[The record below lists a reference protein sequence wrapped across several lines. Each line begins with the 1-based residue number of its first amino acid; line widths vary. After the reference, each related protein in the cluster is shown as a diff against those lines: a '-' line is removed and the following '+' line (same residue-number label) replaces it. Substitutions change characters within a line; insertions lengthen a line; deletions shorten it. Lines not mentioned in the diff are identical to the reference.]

1 MNSMLRQNNLRLPD
15 IKPYLRSFERQQP
28 ISQEEWG
35 ARESKL
41 FQPGCLIFCLEPAAA
56 PSGLS
61 SFSKKGEEAAGES
74 YRVKDLCFV
83 VSSEDGQTMVVNVTA
98 SAYEFRTLDSLM
110 VEKARK
116 SILDGRDFHYVAAR
130 PTQRL
135 DKAKEKSLYE
145 AAAKYA
151 QGGARR
157 SLTVEGSSLSEPVFA
172 LLRELG
178 ANLVSTNPQAGR
190 TVVDIGQVCHM
201 IITPE
206 GRQEDKTKSLLRT
219 NFAAIKAA
227 DLETLAGGGNMQQPA
242 AANQGLYTEDPAALF
257 YGQGADLGALASEP
271 AQAQAP
277 VPENPAPYM
286 APPAPPEPEPATPGL
301 SAGSLLSPAPAP
313 VISSPTSSANKLA
326 ALAPQSLDEMRA
338 EVVQNIGSEKLV
350 APEWFV
356 LSHDLVPLSALEK
369 PVSPTNS
376 YVQEALA
383 APPEALKP
391 EPPQISPPESQK
403 EDFASQFLSDYSAGH
418 AGSKA
423 IEESERSIA
432 AEREITA
439 QEEAAKQ
446 KRLRE
451 YFGDEH
457 FNTYISESKPS
468 TPPQEPA
475 VESPQAGN
483 AELATFDSDIFAS
496 AGRSTLETNPEAV
509 LPEPPKAAEAPAL
522 PNSWMSYADKLEK
535 EAPSKGAFGFDS
547 MLTTGGESP
556 IPEKPTSDIETVAP
570 SSLTG
575 YPSSP
580 DVSSHDELLSQRSSS
595 ILDMLGGYETPEA
608 HSEAPLEATAVSAE
622 QAVQPQDVIEAPQE
636 ASAPA
641 EEQIPEAKADEQQV
655 EAPRT
660 LPPATRVRPR
670 DYSNPLKG
678 AKPIFEPR
686 RTPQATPMGV
696 NQSSMPVTAETSQ
709 PLQAEETTSAPVETP
724 SVFEPGLEALM
735 PNTEAPAPVVESAP
749 VFEAPAPVVEAPAP
763 VFEAPAPVVEAPAP
777 VFEAPAPVVE
787 APAPV
792 VEAPAPI
799 FEAPAPVVE
808 APAPIFEAPAPVVE
822 APAPV
827 LETPAPMFEAPAPV
841 LEAPAP
847 VFETPA
853 PVLEAPAPVFETP
866 APVVEAP
873 APVFETPAPVVEAP
887 APVFETPAPV
897 VEAPAPVVEA
907 PAPVVEASA
916 PVIEAPASVVEP
928 PAPLLNTA
936 AGSGGQDA
944 RLMMN
949 EMTMLM
955 NKLEQQVSKAGN
967 KLSSRAEELKARLN
981 KQVDALL
988 KEAHELEKQSE
999 HNLSNL
1005 LTELSTKLDT
1015 LSQEVHSGI
1024 QKDSLGSHEILESAL
1039 KDGLEYLD
1047 SEKRYLCGQIVR
1059 TCNDFRNEMTELSTT
1074 MARKLD
1080 EVIAARNKELNSM
1093 RQSVLDELKEGFDN
1107 YTNTVETRFSRFK
1120 ERMNEETSSVAKSLE
1135 RNMKSMM
1142 EEIESSL
1149 ERACDKLT
1157 STRKELERS
1166 IAHTVACA
1174 ETKIANTS
1182 KGVLSEQILP
1192 RLTEQKTILRTMVA
1206 DMTKQIGEETR
1217 QALHKE
1223 ARRLED
1229 SVNRTAQELKRIVED
1244 CFVEY
1249 EKAGS
1254 GLRTGLDEAYTK
1266 ISHELNQRTTEV
1278 FNYIKET
1285 EKRVAESE
1293 HLLRNIADSTAP
1305 DAEPELQEERGNA
1318 MNTLQSLR
1326 QEAHRKLAH
1335 SIEESINLLEE
1346 KSESLFAELTN
1357 KRSDATASVREV
1369 AEVNLERIRKA
1380 LEAANSAIQSAKEQH
1395 MQ

>member
-83 VSSEDGQTMVVNVTA
+83 VSAEDGQTMVVNVTA

-157 SLTVEGSSLSEPVFA
+157 SLTVEGSTLSEPVFA

-178 ANLVSTNPQAGR
+178 ANLVTTNPQAGR

-227 DLETLAGGGNMQQPA
+227 DLETLAGGGSAPQPA

-271 AQAQAP
+271 APAP
-277 VPENPAPYM
+277 MLETPAPMLETPAPMLETPAPYI
-286 APPAPPEPEPATPGL
+286 APPAPPEPEPIQPGL

-313 VISSPTSSANKLA
+313 IISSPTSSANKLA

-338 EVVQNIGSEKLV
+338 EQVQNTSSEKLV

-369 PVSPTNS
+369 PVSATNS

-383 APPEALKP
+383 APPEALP
-391 EPPQISPPESQK
+391 ETPAANK

-423 IEESERSIA
+423 IEESERAIA

-457 FNTYISESKPS
+457 FNTYISESKPAALPQETGAES
-468 TPPQEPA
+468 TPA
-475 VESPQAGN
+475 GSP
-483 AELATFDSDIFAS
+483 ELATFDSDIFAS
-496 AGRSTLETNPEAV
+496 AGRSTLETNPEAA
-509 LPEPPKAAEAPAL
+509 LPEPPKEAEAPAL

-535 EAPSKGAFGFDS
+535 EAPTKGAFGFDS
-547 MLTTGGESP
+547 MITTGGDSP

-595 ILDMLGGYETPEA
+595 ILDMLGGYETPENQSQA
-608 HSEAPLEATAVSAE
+608 PSEAAAVSPEPA
-622 QAVQPQDVIEAPQE
+622 QAQEITAAPQE
-636 ASAPA
+636 TAAQPEAQIAAPTAETPAEEAPA
-641 EEQIPEAKADEQQV
+641 E
-655 EAPRT
+655 PRT

-696 NQSSMPVTAETSQ
+696 NQSSMPITAETSQ
-709 PLQAEETTSAPVETP
+709 PAQTEESNSSKVEAQT
-724 SVFEPGLEALM
+724 VFEPVLEALM
-735 PNTEAPAPVVESAP
+735 PTIEPAAPIAEAPVVEAAP
-749 VFEAPAPVVEAPAP
+749 VFEAPAP
-763 VFEAPAPVVEAPAP
+763 VFEAPAPVVEAAPIFEAPAPVVEAAPVFEAPAPVVEAAPVVEEAPAP

-787 APAPV
+787 AAPV
-792 VEAPAPI
+792 FEAPAPVI
-799 FEAPAPVVE
+799 EAAPAFEAPAPVVE
-808 APAPIFEAPAPVVE
+808 AAPVFEAPAPVGRTPTSLPRDPPRAE
-822 APAPV
+822 NCWRCRAMASSASTRSSPV
-827 LETPAPMFEAPAPV
+827 RAR
-841 LEAPAP
+841 
-847 VFETPA
+847 
-853 PVLEAPAPVFETP
+853 
-866 APVVEAP
+866 
-873 APVFETPAPVVEAP
+873 
-887 APVFETPAPV
+887 
-897 VEAPAPVVEA
+897 
-907 PAPVVEASA
+907 
-916 PVIEAPASVVEP
+916 
-928 PAPLLNTA
+928 N
-936 AGSGGQDA
+936 SGG
-944 RLMMN
+944 
-949 EMTMLM
+949 
-955 NKLEQQVSKAGN
+955 VG
-967 KLSSRAEELKARLN
+967 
-981 KQVDALL
+981 
-988 KEAHELEKQSE
+988 
-999 HNLSNL
+999 
-1005 LTELSTKLDT
+1005 
-1015 LSQEVHSGI
+1015 
-1024 QKDSLGSHEILESAL
+1024 
-1039 KDGLEYLD
+1039 
-1047 SEKRYLCGQIVR
+1047 
-1059 TCNDFRNEMTELSTT
+1059 
-1074 MARKLD
+1074 
-1080 EVIAARNKELNSM
+1080 
-1093 RQSVLDELKEGFDN
+1093 
-1107 YTNTVETRFSRFK
+1107 
-1120 ERMNEETSSVAKSLE
+1120 
-1135 RNMKSMM
+1135 
-1142 EEIESSL
+1142 
-1149 ERACDKLT
+1149 
-1157 STRKELERS
+1157 
-1166 IAHTVACA
+1166 
-1174 ETKIANTS
+1174 
-1182 KGVLSEQILP
+1182 
-1192 RLTEQKTILRTMVA
+1192 
-1206 DMTKQIGEETR
+1206 
-1217 QALHKE
+1217 
-1223 ARRLED
+1223 
-1229 SVNRTAQELKRIVED
+1229 
-1244 CFVEY
+1244 
-1249 EKAGS
+1249 
-1254 GLRTGLDEAYTK
+1254 
-1266 ISHELNQRTTEV
+1266 
-1278 FNYIKET
+1278 
-1285 EKRVAESE
+1285 
-1293 HLLRNIADSTAP
+1293 
-1305 DAEPELQEERGNA
+1305 
-1318 MNTLQSLR
+1318 
-1326 QEAHRKLAH
+1326 
-1335 SIEESINLLEE
+1335 
-1346 KSESLFAELTN
+1346 
-1357 KRSDATASVREV
+1357 
-1369 AEVNLERIRKA
+1369 
-1380 LEAANSAIQSAKEQH
+1380 
-1395 MQ
+1395 